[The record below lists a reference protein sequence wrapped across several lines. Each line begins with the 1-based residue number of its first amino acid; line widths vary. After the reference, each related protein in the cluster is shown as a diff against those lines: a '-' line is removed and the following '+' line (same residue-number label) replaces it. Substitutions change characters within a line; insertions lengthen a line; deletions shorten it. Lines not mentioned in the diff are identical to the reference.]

1 MYHTAVAAAVA
12 PARETQGLI
21 PSRTGA
27 RPADVFIPRFA
38 GGRDATLDVTV
49 THPLQQGHLAGAA
62 ANAGHSLILAYNRK
76 VAGAGDECLAAGIA
90 FIPLAVESLG
100 GWHAVAVDTINRLAK
115 AKARHTGDL
124 EEVICRRSW
133 QKLGLLVQ
141 KGNCALFNNRVPDVD
156 KQDDK

>member
-1 MYHTAVAAAVA
+1 M
-12 PARETQGLI
+12 
-21 PSRTGA
+21 
-27 RPADVFIPRFA
+27 
-38 GGRDATLDVTV
+38 
-49 THPLQQGHLAGAA
+49 LAGAA

-100 GWHAVAVDTINRLAK
+100 GWHAVAVDTINRVAK

-156 KQDDK
+156 NQDDQ

>member
-1 MYHTAVAAAVA
+1 M
-12 PARETQGLI
+12 
-21 PSRTGA
+21 
-27 RPADVFIPRFA
+27 
-38 GGRDATLDVTV
+38 
-49 THPLQQGHLAGAA
+49 
-62 ANAGHSLILAYNRK
+62 
-76 VAGAGDECLAAGIA
+76 
-90 FIPLAVESLG
+90 
-100 GWHAVAVDTINRLAK
+100 AK

>member
-1 MYHTAVAAAVA
+1 MA

-62 ANAGHSLILAYNRK
+62 ATAGHSLILAYNRK
-76 VAGAGDECLAAGIA
+76 VAG
-90 FIPLAVESLG
+90 V
-100 GWHAVAVDTINRLAK
+100 AK

>member
-1 MYHTAVAAAVA
+1 MYHTAVH
-12 PARETQGLI
+12 RG
-21 PSRTGA
+21 GA
-27 RPADVFIPRFA
+27 RQGDPGPHPQQDGRAP
-38 GGRDATLDVTV
+38 GGRLHPAVRRHDAALDVTV

-62 ANAGHSLILAYNRK
+62 ATAGHSLILAYNRK
-76 VAGAGDECLAAGIA
+76 VAG
-90 FIPLAVESLG
+90 V
-100 GWHAVAVDTINRLAK
+100 AK

>member
-1 MYHTAVAAAVA
+1 M
-12 PARETQGLI
+12 GLFSHEI
-21 PSRTGA
+21 LFQSLQYILHYIFRT
-27 RPADVFIPRFA
+27 
-38 GGRDATLDVTV
+38 
-49 THPLQQGHLAGAA
+49 
-62 ANAGHSLILAYNRK
+62 
-76 VAGAGDECLAAGIA
+76 
-90 FIPLAVESLG
+90 
-100 GWHAVAVDTINRLAK
+100 LAK